1 MSIRAL
7 EFFSGI
13 GGLHAALSEVRPEST
28 VVASFDINPNAYL
41 V

>member
-1 MSIRAL
+1 MGIKAL

-13 GGLHAALSEVRPEST
+13 GGLHTALRQVCPDCI
-28 VVASFDINPNAYL
+28 VLASFDINPNAYE